1 MPLKVEIVTPDRRAH
16 EGVADGVTL
25 PTSLGSIGILP
36 GHIPLTALIA
46 AGEVV
51 LNQAGTITRLA
62 IDRGFVRVVGDKVS
76 VVTEGAIDSARID
89 LSSLE
94 QAESRALEAMEKAK
108 NQAGVDP
115 TEIAKLEQVL
125 RYAAVQRL
133 VKGRASGT
141 PN

>member
-16 EGVADGVTL
+16 EGVADSVTL

>member
-1 MPLKVEIVTPDRRAH
+1 MSLKVEIVTPDRRAH
-16 EGVADGVTL
+16 EGVADSVTL

>member
-16 EGVADGVTL
+16 EGVADSVTL
-25 PTSLGSIGILP
+25 PTALGSIGILP